1 MQCILDIIYMF
12 LLCVNAYLFTSMN
25 SNKFNLFL
33 HSLYIYFPLSMILN
47 VLFFVKSITRNSDE
61 I

>member
-1 MQCILDIIYMF
+1 MYIRYNIYFFIMRACNF
-12 LLCVNAYLFTSMN
+12 IYLMN
-25 SNKFNLFL
+25 LNKFNLFF